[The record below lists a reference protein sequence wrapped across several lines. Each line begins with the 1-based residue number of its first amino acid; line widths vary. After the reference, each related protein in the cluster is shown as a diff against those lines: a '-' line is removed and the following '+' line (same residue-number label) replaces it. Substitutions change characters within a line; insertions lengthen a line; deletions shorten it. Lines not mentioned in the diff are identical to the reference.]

1 MKRQQLEHILRA
13 AAVII
18 ECDEIVVIGSQAVLA
33 SHANASGALAESI
46 EADVFTFRSPKD
58 AEIIDGSIGEHSMF
72 HRTFGYYAHGVGA
85 ETATL
90 SDGWRD
96 RLIRLGVTLPGGGEV
111 RGLCLE
117 PNDLAVSKIAAGR
130 DKDFRFVRELLAE
143 HIADPSV
150 IDQRFLALADPVTR
164 DLCRTRLQRLTSSGQ

>member
-13 AAVII
+13 AAIII

-72 HRTFGYYAHGVGA
+72 HRTFGYYAHGVGID
-85 ETATL
+85 TATL
-90 SDGWRD
+90 ADGWRD
-96 RLIRLGVTLPGGGEV
+96 RLIRIGVALPGGGQV

-117 PNDLAVSKIAAGR
+117 PSDLAVSKIAAGR
-130 DKDFRFVRELLAE
+130 DKDLRFVRELL
-143 HIADPSV
+143 
-150 IDQRFLALADPVTR
+150 DQRVSDRSTIENRLDGLSDPAIR
-164 DLCRTRLQRLTSSGQ
+164 DLCRTRLRRLT